1 MKKFS
6 IAVAI
11 LFFGLTLAPAFAGA
25 QFGDTPANSAGNFAP
40 ANSGANAAP
49 ANSGNNSIFSIQ
61 NPLGGGVDSFCKLIK
76 ALFNVIILF
85 GIPIATFFVMYSGF
99 RLVMARGN
107 PEALK
112 RARLN
117 LFYTMAGIAIFLGAW
132 LLAQVISATIKDLN
146 VNVPGL
152 NNC

>member
-1 MKKFS
+1 MNPVKKFS
-6 IAVAI
+6 IALAI
-11 LFFGLTLAPAFAGA
+11 LFFGLTLAPVLVAA
-25 QFGDTPANSAGNFAP
+25 QTGGGIFSPP
-40 ANSGANAAP
+40 SGGGTVSP
-49 ANSGNNSIFSIQ
+49 PTGGGGNSIFSIQ
-61 NPLGGGVDSFCKLIK
+61 NPLGGGIDSFCKLIK
-76 ALFNVIILF
+76 ALFNVILLF

-132 LLAQVISATIKDLN
+132 ILAQVISATIKDLN